1 MITTNELIEKYLK
14 SLNLGYLEL
23 QLESYSMNGSIIK
36 IYYSYLYEWSQGS
49 RSYDSDNFIEV
60 ELLDYITFIF
70 NK

>member
-14 SLNLGYLEL
+14 SLNLGYKEI

-36 IYYSYLYEWSQGS
+36 IYYSYLYEWSEG
-49 RSYDSDNFIEV
+49 RSYDSDNFIDV
-60 ELLDYITFIF
+60 ELLDYITFVF

>member
-1 MITTNELIEKYLK
+1 MITTNDLVEKYLK

-36 IYYSYLYEWSQGS
+36 IYYSYKYEWDEG
-49 RSYDSDNFIEV
+49 RSYDNFIEV
-60 ELLDYITFIF
+60 ELLDYITFVF